1 MVSNSPDPVDN
12 FEVPQVKE
20 GKRISRWLMAVL
32 ISLIVVP
39 VGFYSWVWLY
49 ANSPGASGYFE
60 KIQVYIPPKS
70 GFPQIEKI
78 LIESRVIED
87 DFRFRLLARY
97 LGVSTRL
104 KAGEYVFTAEH
115 TPLLILKD
123 IEQGK
128 TIPRTLA
135 IAEGLN
141 IYQIAEKIASGG
153 WGRPDELLLLMS
165 DPEFLSEMG
174 VRANSLEGYLFPD
187 TYFFERS
194 DSPQHILATMFR
206 RMQTVILTECENA
219 SLVEGVLFDCDGQ
232 AGEAVSKV
240 ENSKAVDQI
249 VRLSVNQ
256 VLTLASIVEK
266 ETGFSEER
274 PLVAKVFIN
283 RLKKGMR
290 LQADPT
296 VVYGLKKFGQQLSRK
311 DLKTPTPYNTYTET
325 GLPAGPICN
334 PGKASISAVFNPAAE
349 NYLYFVLQEDGGHYF
364 SNSLKEHNQA
374 VARLRKFEKEN

>member
-1 MVSNSPDPVDN
+1 
-12 FEVPQVKE
+12 
-20 GKRISRWLMAVL
+20 MAVL
-32 ISLIVVP
+32 VSLLVVP
-39 VGFYSWVWLY
+39 VGLYSWVWLY

-60 KIQVYIPPKS
+60 KRQVYIPPKS

-87 DFRFRLLARY
+87 DIRFRILARY

-115 TPLLILKD
+115 TPLLILRD

-128 TIPRTLA
+128 TVPRTLT
-135 IAEGLN
+135 IAEGLT
-141 IYQIAEKIASGG
+141 IYQIAEKIEAGG
-153 WGRPDELLLLMS
+153 WGKQVDILQLMS
-165 DPEFLSEMG
+165 DPDFLSRIG

-194 DSPQHILATMFR
+194 DSPQHILATMFK
-206 RMQTVILTECENA
+206 RMQAVIAKECEKA
-219 SLVEGVLFDCDGQ
+219 AQVEGVLFDCDGQ
-232 AGEAVSKV
+232 AGAAEKFKGAS
-240 ENSKAVDQI
+240 EI

-256 VLTLASIVEK
+256 VLTLASIIEK
-266 ETGFSEER
+266 ETGFPEER
-274 PLVAKVFIN
+274 PLVAKVFID

-296 VVYGLKKFGQQLSRK
+296 VVYGLKKFGEQLSRK
-311 DLKTPTPYNTYTET
+311 DLKTPTPYNTYTQK
-325 GLPAGPICN
+325 GLPVGPICN

-349 NYLYFVLQEDGGHYF
+349 KYLYFVLQENGGHYF
-364 SNSLKEHNQA
+364 SKSLKEHNEA
-374 VARLRKFEKEN
+374 VARLRKFENKN